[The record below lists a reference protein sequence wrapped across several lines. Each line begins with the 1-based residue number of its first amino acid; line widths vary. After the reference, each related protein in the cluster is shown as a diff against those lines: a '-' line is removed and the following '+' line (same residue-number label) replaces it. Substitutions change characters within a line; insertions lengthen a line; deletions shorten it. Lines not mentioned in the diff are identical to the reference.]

1 MAATGPAVRDGGRH
15 SVRLRAV
22 LERRRIA
29 KLIAAVAA
37 AALLATGCGD
47 KQSAAVRV
55 DDQTVSQSDLY
66 EELHLIA
73 TNAPFRDA
81 TLGTSQ
87 DGSSIDPKVLRGDL
101 AGSYSQPFVGAVL
114 GQRVLYL
121 LADDVLAKNDLHVTA
136 ADRQAIIDQLDRLLP
151 KGAGELPA
159 NYRRDFVEGLARLR
173 VLQTELG
180 SDQANLALREQA
192 ADSDIVVA
200 SQFGHWDVDQLTVV
214 PPEGPTASSR
224 GSASTDTSGTSG
236 GGAGAGG
243 QGSSSG

>member
-1 MAATGPAVRDGGRH
+1 MAATRAPVRDGGRQ

-55 DDQTVSQSDLY
+55 DDETVSQSDLY
-66 EELHLIA
+66 QELHLIA
-73 TNAPFRDA
+73 TNTNFRDV
-81 TLGTSQ
+81 TLGQ
-87 DGSSIDPKVLRGDL
+87 GIDPKVLRGDL
-101 AGSYSQPFVGAVL
+101 AGSYSQQFVGSVL
-114 GQRVLYL
+114 GQRVVYL

-136 ADRQAIIDQLDRLLP
+136 ADRQAIVDQLDQILP
-151 KGAGELPA
+151 GGAGELPA
-159 NYRRDFVEGLARLR
+159 NYRRDFVEGLARLQ

-180 SDQANLALREQA
+180 TDQASLALREQA

-200 SQFGHWDVDQLTVV
+200 SQFGHWDADQLTVV
-214 PPEGPTASSR
+214 PPEGATASSR
-224 GSASTDTSGTSG
+224 GPASTDTSGTSG